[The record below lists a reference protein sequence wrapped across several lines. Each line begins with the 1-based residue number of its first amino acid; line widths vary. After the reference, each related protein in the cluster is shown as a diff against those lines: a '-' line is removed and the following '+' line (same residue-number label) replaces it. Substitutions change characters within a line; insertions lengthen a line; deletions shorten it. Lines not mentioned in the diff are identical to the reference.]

1 MKTLSKW
8 SVIALLVLGVALT
21 GCSDDSTDD
30 ASTDDSVTDDSVVAS
45 DEPDDMT
52 DDSVGGGGSGEV
64 ASDELCEATEQAP
77 SDEAVAAFP
86 EDLQDE
92 AQEFVDATQAYQA
105 AVDAGETPSEEDT
118 PVLDPELQELLATC
132 PSP

>member
-8 SVIALLVLGVALT
+8 SLIALLVFGVALA

-30 ASTDDSVTDDSVVAS
+30 ASTDDSVTDDSVVES
-45 DEPDDMT
+45 DDTT
-52 DDSVGGGGSGEV
+52 DDSLGGGGGGGEV
-64 ASDELCEATEQAP
+64 ASDELCEATSQAP

-92 AQEFVDATQAYQA
+92 AQEYVDATEAYQA

-118 PVLDPELQELLATC
+118 PVLAPELQELLATC
-132 PSP
+132 P